1 MSALI
6 ATPTTLMGVCG
17 LTWQSMEKTHA
28 TVFVINQETISSH
41 TGPLE
46 VVCEIIDRLLDLGI
60 DLCCSEDDEIA
71 DYCEVSTLTPEA
83 MVMER
88 LRASSDAL

>member
-6 ATPTTLMGVCG
+6 AKPTTLLGING
-17 LTWQSMEKTHA
+17 LTWQSMENPRA
-28 TVFVINQETISSH
+28 TVFIINQETVSSH
-41 TGPLE
+41 TGPIE
-46 VVCEIIDRLLDLGI
+46 NVCEIIDRLIGLGI

-71 DYCEVSTLTPEA
+71 GYCDVSTLVPEA

-88 LRASSDAL
+88 TRAASGSL